1 MVLFCTN
8 LGWRDVPLRSEMAK
22 YFNAPFY
29 CDNDATVA
37 ALAEAKAGIVADIAA
52 LVIAELKEQGITRAD
67 CGDLGSHARSVND
80 AISDP
85 LLRNLHLLA
94 GA

>member
-1 MVLFCTN
+1 M
-8 LGWRDVPLRSEMAK
+8 
-22 YFNAPFY
+22 
-29 CDNDATVA
+29 
-37 ALAEAKAGIVADIAA
+37 
-52 LVIAELKEQGITRAD
+52 IAELKEQGITRAD